1 VAGYATAKETCR
13 VRWGDG
19 DGGRDGDAMARL
31 DDELARLREVVDAG
45 LLADGKGLVG
55 VEIEFHLIDEHGRP
69 APRNEAVIAA
79 LHGGPHDLQSELARF
94 NLELNLPPF
103 PLDATP
109 LASIR
114 SRIDALQGAVAALE
128 PPTVALSIG
137 TLPTLML
144 DDVDTSAISGK
155 DRYHELD
162 TSIMTARGAPI
173 SLHIDGT
180 GVGGDRLEA
189 TLHSITLEAAAT
201 SLQVHLDLPA
211 DGFAPAWNA
220 AQLAA
225 ALQVAVGANAPLLLG
240 RALWHETRVPLFEQ
254 VIDVRR
260 PGELTSATVL
270 PPPRVWF
277 GERWIDHPVD
287 LFAENV
293 AHFGRLLT
301 DRAEPEEADE
311 LALGALRLHNG
322 TVWRWNRPVYDVIDG
337 RPTLRIENRVLS
349 APPTSLD
356 GSADI
361 ALFLGLVAG
370 LRDDADR
377 LTQGLEFATAERN
390 FRTAARE
397 GLDAVLVWPG
407 VPEELSA
414 ARLLSSRLLDVAA
427 EGLASLGV
435 PTSESDAA
443 LDIIAGRAG
452 SGRTGASWQLA
463 ALAEE
468 ERSHVRDEALRRV
481 VLRYRDLQQEGEP
494 VHRWPWPTTA

>member
-1 VAGYATAKETCR
+1 
-13 VRWGDG
+13 
-19 DGGRDGDAMARL
+19 MARL
-31 DDELARLREVVDAG
+31 EDELARLRDVIDAG
-45 LLADGKGLVG
+45 LLADGKGLFG

-69 APRNEAVIAA
+69 APRNDAVIAA
-79 LHGGPHDLQSELARF
+79 LRDGPHDLQSELARF

-103 PLDATP
+103 PLDGTP
-109 LASIR
+109 LTSVRA
-114 SRIDALQGAVAALE
+114 RIDALQAAVASLE
-128 PPTVALSIG
+128 PPTVALAIG
-137 TLPTLML
+137 TLPTLRL

-162 TSIMTARGAPI
+162 ANIMAARGAPI
-173 SLHIDGT
+173 TLHIDGT

-211 DGFAPAWNA
+211 DGFPSAWNA
-220 AQLAA
+220 AQAAA

-260 PGELTSATVL
+260 PGVLTATTVP

-293 AHFGRLLT
+293 THFGRILA
-301 DRAEPEEADE
+301 DVDEPEAADE
-311 LALGALRLHNG
+311 LALDALRLHNG
-322 TVWRWNRPVYDVIDG
+322 TVWRWNRPVYGLIDG

-349 APPTSLD
+349 APPTTLD

-370 LRDDADR
+370 LRDDVDG
-377 LTQGLEFATAERN
+377 LTRELAFATAERN

-397 GLDAVLVWPG
+397 GLDAALVWPG
-407 VPEELSA
+407 VTGEIRA
-414 ARLLSSRLLDVAA
+414 ADLLTSQLLDVAA
-427 EGLASLGV
+427 AGLASLGV
-435 PTSESDAA
+435 PTAESDAA
-443 LDIIAGRAG
+443 LDTIAGRAG

-463 ALAEE
+463 ALSEE
-468 ERSHVRDEALRRV
+468 ERTHGREEALRRV

>member
-1 VAGYATAKETCR
+1 
-13 VRWGDG
+13 
-19 DGGRDGDAMARL
+19 MARL
-31 DDELARLREVVDAG
+31 DDELARLRHIVDAG
-45 LLADGKGLVG
+45 LLTDGKGLVG

-69 APRNEAVIAA
+69 APRNDAVIAA
-79 LHGGPHDLQSELARF
+79 LSAGPHDLQSELARF
-94 NLELNLPPF
+94 NLELNLPPLALDDA
-103 PLDATP
+103 PLTSVR
-109 LASIR
+109 AS
-114 SRIDALQGAVAALE
+114 IDALQAAVASLE
-128 PPTVALSIG
+128 PPVVALSIG

-144 DDVDTSAISGK
+144 DDVDTSAISGD

-162 TSIMTARGAPI
+162 ASIMAARGAPI
-173 SLHIDGT
+173 SLRIDGT
-180 GVGGDRLEA
+180 GVGGDRLEV

-220 AQLAA
+220 AQAAA

-260 PGELTSATVL
+260 PGDPTSTAVP

-277 GERWIDHPVD
+277 GERWIRHPVD
-287 LFAENV
+287 LFAENI
-293 AHFGRLLT
+293 AHFGRLL
-301 DRAEPEEADE
+301 AEHEGADDSDE
-311 LALGALRLHNG
+311 LALDALRLHNG

-349 APPTSLD
+349 APPTSID

-361 ALFLGLVAG
+361 ALFVGLVAG
-370 LRDDADR
+370 LRDDIDAVTR
-377 LTQGLEFATAERN
+377 GLAFATAERN
-390 FRTAARE
+390 FRAAARE
-397 GLDAVLVWPG
+397 GLDARLVWPG
-407 VPEELSA
+407 VSGELRA
-414 ARLLSSRLLDVAA
+414 AQLLSSRLLDVAA
-427 EGLASLGV
+427 AGLASLGV

-468 ERSHVRDEALRRV
+468 ERSHARDEALRRM

-494 VHRWPWPTTA
+494 VHRWPWPAAA